1 MRKLLIPLL
10 FCALLLT
17 ACGGQE
23 ADGGPA
29 AAAGPKR
36 TSSAVQDEK
45 KEAVRS
51 AVKSALAGTFDGEL
65 TVRVRTDRVEVSV
78 LLNDPAYSADAEP
91 PADWAEM
98 REETAATTLSL
109 SEALKDL
116 GEYRALIYLMDQ
128 QEAILL
134 TAFNGRAAFDK
145 FEKRSG
151 QSGGTEGLTLA
162 AFDSVFEG
170 MGYEEV
176 CGLLGGEGELLSSV
190 EDGESLNEIYSW
202 SGADGASVTVVF
214 ENGAMASKSQVGLEP
229 VFDDFGGGSS
239 SGGSFGG
246 VAVLPGGSVSIGGG
260 SIVGVEVEVVPR

>member
-78 LLNDPAYSADAEP
+78 LLHDPAYSADAEP

-98 REETAATTLSL
+98 KEETAETTLSL

-128 QEAILL
+128 QESILL

-162 AFDSVFEG
+162 AFDSVIEG

-190 EDGESLNEIYSW
+190 EDGEVFTEIYSW

-260 SIVGVEVEVVPR
+260 SIVGGEVEVVPR